1 MGAPLPLLVASDDEL
16 RIAYIS
22 PGDGSSG
29 DLIVTVTFNMA
40 HAHMFGSPNDEA
52 TADLQSTVQRSARAS
67 TTPAIARTMGP
78 WPRAAQPP
86 SFASSAATASAA
98 SSGEARRS
106 ST

>member
-52 TADLQSTVQRSARAS
+52 TPDLQSRRNDLPGLPPPLRSSERW
-67 TTPAIARTMGP
+67 GCG
-78 WPRAAQPP
+78 PRAAQPP
-86 SFASSAATASAA
+86 SFASSAGIASAA
-98 SSGEARRS
+98 SSIVP
-106 ST
+106 